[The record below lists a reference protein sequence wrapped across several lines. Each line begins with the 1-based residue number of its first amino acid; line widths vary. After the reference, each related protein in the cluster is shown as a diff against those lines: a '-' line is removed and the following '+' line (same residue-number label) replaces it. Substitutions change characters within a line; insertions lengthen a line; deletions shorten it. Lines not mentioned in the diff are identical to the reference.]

1 MAGGGGGKPPEKS
14 QAEKDLQAFQLEML
28 KDQRSLFSEQLRVQD
43 LLAPF
48 LYESAG
54 IKPRYE
60 NGKIV
65 GFDQVKDDLTDQRKR
80 IEKGLLDRSEKA
92 LAGTLDVDPGLERG
106 IAKNQ
111 STLEATLAQQLGPG
125 YATSTPGIQA
135 LAESSRYGEELRASA
150 RRGELTLAEGLGL
163 NREQANRIA
172 TQQQMANLGSVFQ
185 VPGAGQGGSVQSLN
199 SLAQI
204 LQGYQNDRQMA
215 FTQMPL
221 SKNRYVGAASGAAT
235 GALSGA
241 LIGSSFPVI
250 GTAAGAIGGGLF
262 GALGGY
268 FM

>member
-172 TQQQMANLGSVFQ
+172 TQQQMANLGSAFQ

-204 LQGYQNDRQMA
+204 LQGYQNDRQLEL
-215 FTQMPL
+215 TGMPTK
-221 SKNRYVGAASGAAT
+221 KNRMMGMFSGATAGAT
-235 GALSGA
+235 
-241 LIGSSFPVI
+241 I
-250 GTAAGAIGGGLF
+250 GTAFGPWGTAIGGVG